1 MLKDCT
7 KHRWNIFYYD
17 LRAVVR
23 YQQQLFNSLTINI
36 ESSVLWCPLQ
46 FPHWRQCS
54 VRLYLPLFVGGLV
67 SYLRYL
73 CLFAQ
78 SDAKHILYCAFCFVF
93 LRLVYQRLSVLCIV
107 YFVLPLLYYL
117 MFISNKLVNK
127 RANGIWSFGCSFL
140 VFSYHMSLRS
150 EFRVVIYVTISAN
163 DVRFVFNPSCL

>member
-23 YQQQLFNSLTINI
+23 YQQQVFNSLTINI

-73 CLFAQ
+73 CLFGSSLPPVVCRRARVLFTKNHRKSHNQ
-78 SDAKHILYCAFCFVF
+78 YLVICVCLRRVMLNTYCIVLFVLFFFALSTKGCQFSVLSILYCPFC
-93 LRLVYQRLSVLCIV
+93 I
-107 YFVLPLLYYL
+107 
-117 MFISNKLVNK
+117 
-127 RANGIWSFGCSFL
+127 IW
-140 VFSYHMSLRS
+140 
-150 EFRVVIYVTISAN
+150 
-163 DVRFVFNPSCL
+163 CLFQTN